1 MKKALFIIMSL
12 CLVLALSCETTGGAA
27 GGAAGGPI
35 EGAGNLGA
43 FQLVLSDNM
52 ANGRNFQG
60 VIQNPLM
67 LNGHRVTRGETYTL
81 KATYTTSRT
90 IARPIGVGFADM
102 NGGWATLSWRQPGG
116 IDIPS
121 PSVGGAEFPAS
132 AAGETVS
139 VEITITILT
148 SAPGS
153 NPRANT
159 LVFATLDTAGP
170 TTINFTEF
178 TLTRN

>member
-1 MKKALFIIMSL
+1 MKKALVILVSL
-12 CLVLALSCETTGGAA
+12 AAVLVLSCGTTGGAT
-27 GGAAGGPI
+27 GASGGPI

-43 FQLVLSDNM
+43 FSLTLTDNM

-60 VIQNPLM
+60 VVQNPLL
-67 LNGHRVTRGETYTL
+67 LNGHRVSRGESYTL
-81 KATYTTSRT
+81 KATYTASRNVT
-90 IARPIGVGFADM
+90 RPIGVGFADM

-121 PSVGGAEFPAS
+121 PAVGGAEFPAS
-132 AAGETVS
+132 NAGETVN
-139 VEITITILT
+139 VEITINISS
-148 SAPGS
+148 SAPGT

-159 LVFATLDTAGP
+159 LVFATLDTTGP
-170 TTINFTEF
+170 VTLNFTEF